1 MNETPFFHV
10 NDLTALVSEIPDDT
24 IVSRTYYEDDRVKA
38 ILFGFAADQELSE
51 HTASQPA
58 ILHFLQGEADLV
70 LGDEA
75 KQAVPGTWVHM
86 PARLPH
92 SVKAKTNTLMLLL
105 LFQSDQPG

>member
-1 MNETPFFHV
+1 MTEQPFTHIA
-10 NDLTALVSEIPDDT
+10 DLGSLASEIPDDS

-38 ILFGFAADQELSE
+38 ILFGFAAGQELSE

-70 LGDEA
+70 LGDQEMRA
-75 KQAVPGTWVHM
+75 GPGTWVHM

-92 SVKAKTNTLMLLL
+92 SVMAKTQTLMLLL
-105 LFQSDQPG
+105 LFQPKD